1 MYSKIV
7 ALDSQKENFFA
18 VFKRR
23 MWITGKVDHT
33 SQKEQ
38 IFTDLYNEC
47 TNIAPGARLSYM
59 LRTRLER
66 LQREDRREVVTR
78 TRNGCAPLFVACK
91 RGNVEVVEYLIS
103 TCSADVEQ
111 RGLYEVPDDRSI
123 HNVTPLWCASVA
135 GRLAVVKC
143 LVQHGADVN
152 SVSDTGSTPVRSACF
167 MTHLDIVTYL
177 VENGADISKPNYNG
191 GTCLINSV
199 QSVKLCEYLLL
210 HRADV
215 NAQDIQ
221 NKTAL
226 HYAIQEHRFE
236 TTRLLLEAGADPH
249 LTSRYRDD
257 ALQTACIKGAFQI
270 FEYLIGAVSYPP
282 SRVADGYELLGTT
295 FLDEHHDIQAAL
307 QYWRRAAAIR
317 AAAGVSK
324 VVLPARPNYQNA
336 IEFRTVE
343 ELEAV
348 ATDLNSLRTQSLL
361 ICERI
366 LGTAHK
372 DMIFRLMYRGAAYAD
387 SLQYQN
393 CIDLWLY
400 ALELRIR
407 RDTLLFNETCFT
419 AQALVRLYLD
429 MIDKHSTGVMHD
441 TVAFGDAFRTLRLLI
456 DQLPSCME
464 LLRLQPVHK
473 KHQSNF
479 DHMLKVVTHMLFVLL
494 HIPHTEEQREEA
506 VTMVKGVVRL
516 DPRTC
521 QGGQS
526 LLHLAAMKTNV
537 LNNHALL
544 EDDHMTPFPSAA
556 VVSFLLECGAPVNA
570 TNDKGSSPLFMASQ
584 DLLFKEE
591 IVEVLL
597 KAGGHVDQVTA
608 SGDRPSRNLRLNP
621 KCHISILSYTSLKC
635 LAARVIQKHRI
646 PYAGE
651 VPKHLEAFV
660 KMH

>member
-1 MYSKIV
+1 
-7 ALDSQKENFFA
+7 
-18 VFKRR
+18 
-23 MWITGKVDHT
+23 MWITGKVDQT
-33 SQKEQ
+33 SHKEQ

-47 TNIAPGARLSYM
+47 RSLAPGARLSNT

-66 LQREDRREVVTR
+66 FQREDRREIVSR
-78 TRNGCAPLFVACK
+78 TRDGCAPLFVACK
-91 RGNVEVVEYLIS
+91 KGNVEVVDYLIAM
-103 TCSADVEQ
+103 CSADVEQ

-135 GRLAVVKC
+135 GKLPVVKC
-143 LVQHGADVN
+143 LVQHLANVN

-167 MTHLDIVTYL
+167 MTHFDIVMYL
-177 VENGADISKPNYNG
+177 VENGANISKPNYNG

-199 QSVKLCEYLLL
+199 QSVKLCEYLLS
-210 HRADV
+210 HGANV

-236 TTRLLLEAGADPH
+236 TTRLLLEHGADPH

-257 ALQTACIKGAFQI
+257 ALQTACIKGACQI
-270 FEYLIGAVSYPP
+270 FEYLIGAVSYPAA
-282 SRVADGYELLGTT
+282 RVANGYELLGTT
-295 FLDEHHDIQAAL
+295 FLDEHHDIQAGL
-307 QYWRRAAAIR
+307 QYWRKAAALR
-317 AAAGVSK
+317 QTAGINK
-324 VVLPARPNYQNA
+324 QVLPPRRNYQFA
-336 IEFRTVE
+336 VEFRTGE

-348 ATDLNSLRTQSLL
+348 ATDLNGMRTQSLL
-361 ICERI
+361 ICERV

-400 ALELRIR
+400 ALELRIQ
-407 RDTLLFNETCFT
+407 RDTILFNETCFT

-429 MIDKHSTGVMHD
+429 MIDKHSSGVMTD
-441 TVAFGDAFRTLRLLI
+441 TVNFEDAYRTLELVVE
-456 DQLPSCME
+456 QLPKCMS
-464 LLRLQPVHK
+464 LLRINPVHK

-494 HIPHTEEQREEA
+494 HIPCTDKQRERSA
-506 VTMVKGVVRL
+506 SLVNGTVRL

-521 QGGQS
+521 QAGHT

-544 EDDHMTPFPSAA
+544 EEDHMTPFPSAP
-556 VVSFLLECGAPVNA
+556 VVTFLLACGAPVNA

-584 DLLFKEE
+584 DVLYKEE
-591 IVEVLL
+591 V
-597 KAGGHVDQVTA
+597 
-608 SGDRPSRNLRLNP
+608 S
-621 KCHISILSYTSLKC
+621 
-635 LAARVIQKHRI
+635 
-646 PYAGE
+646 
-651 VPKHLEAFV
+651 HLYYNITFI
-660 KMH
+660 